1 MKKFSYM
8 LLALAVVTTTIV
20 TPFKQVNAAVQTS
33 ITRSEAEQR
42 ALNMINLSWTYS
54 KIKNSNLS
62 NNYLQ
67 FVTQPTQFNNVTTA
81 QVTGIPYD
89 WGGSDS
95 LNSCSYNA
103 PWTSFLD
110 AINNN
115 AYAGNVNTEAGYGY
129 IPGTA
134 GIDCSG
140 FVQASFNIAG
150 SKLST
155 STLLNNYF
163 TKINLSDIKHMDI
176 LDKPGDHVVIFDKWG
191 SLNGVSGAFT
201 YESTPDQT
209 YGGIQGTKQ
218 YFMTMNELNSGYIPG
233 RYVNIIEENQTPAPT
248 PTPIQTTPTISSNGF
263 GQVSNVSYYA
273 NFRLAPSTSG
283 SLLGTLPKGTILHL
297 DEYSSGWYKTSYKG
311 QVGYVYGNLVSAIPS
326 NKYVAINNVSMLNI
340 RSLPSTA
347 GSILGV
353 ISTNEYAEVIGSS
366 TDGNWYKIK
375 VNGIEGWSAKNYLKY
390 IY

>member
-20 TPFKQVNAAVQTS
+20 SPFKQVNAAVQTS

-42 ALNMINLSWTYS
+42 ALNMINLNWTYS
-54 KIKNSNLS
+54 NIKNSNLS
-62 NNYLQ
+62 ANYLQ
-67 FVTQPTQFNNVTTA
+67 FVTQPTQFNNVTTS
-81 QVTGIPYD
+81 QVTGIPYN

-95 LNSCSYNA
+95 LNSNSYNA
-103 PWTSFLD
+103 PWTNFLD

-115 AYAGNVNTEAGYGY
+115 AYAGNVNTDAGYGY

-140 FVQASFNIAG
+140 FVQASFNISG
-150 SKLST
+150 YKLST
-155 STLLNNYF
+155 STLFNEYF

-191 SLNGVSGAFT
+191 SRNGVSGAFT
-201 YESTPDQT
+201 YEATPDQT

-218 YFMTMNELNSGYIPG
+218 YFITMTELNSGYIPG
-233 RYVNIIEENQTPAPT
+233 RYINLIEDTQTPAPT
-248 PTPIQTTPTISSNGF
+248 PAPIQTTPAIPSNGF
-263 GQVSNVSYYA
+263 AQVSNVSFYA
-273 NFRLAPSTSG
+273 NFRLAPSTSS
-283 SLLGTLPKGTILHL
+283 SLLGTIAKGTILHL

-311 QVGYVYGNLVSAIPS
+311 QIGFVYANLVSAIPT
-326 NKYVAINNVSMLNI
+326 NKYVALNNVSMLNI
-340 RSLPSTA
+340 RSLPSTS

-366 TDGNWYKIK
+366 IDGNWYKIK
-375 VNGIEGWSAKNYLKY
+375 INGIEGWSSKKYLNY